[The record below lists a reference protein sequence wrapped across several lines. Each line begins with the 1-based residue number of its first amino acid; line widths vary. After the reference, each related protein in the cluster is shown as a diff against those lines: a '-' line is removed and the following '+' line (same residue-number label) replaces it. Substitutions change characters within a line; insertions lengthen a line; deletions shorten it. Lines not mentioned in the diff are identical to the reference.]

1 MHSSSDI
8 ARPEGLPHSVVNELL
23 RLSLL
28 APQMIEQ
35 LLRSPNRALE
45 QVLRRPWRSGWD
57 AQMRGHDAGAAPDPA
72 GTRPDL

>member
-1 MHSSSDI
+1 MHSGSDI

-35 LLRSPNRALE
+35 LVQSPNRALE
-45 QVLRRPWRSGWD
+45 QVLRRPWHSGWD
-57 AQMRGHDAGAAPDPA
+57 EQMRGLTLAA
-72 GTRPDL
+72 